1 MGGSVQKSPH
11 ITNGAHK
18 SKRIESNR
26 NESSPVKYSKIH
38 FNRVSKMSGQ
48 EVRGSGGQGKSGKAT
63 RFYFM
68 YVMDFVNQKRGEKT
82 MKIIFEI
89 NDAKNVNFIYT

>member
-1 MGGSVQKSPH
+1 
-11 ITNGAHK
+11 
-18 SKRIESNR
+18 
-26 NESSPVKYSKIH
+26 
-38 FNRVSKMSGQ
+38 MSGQ